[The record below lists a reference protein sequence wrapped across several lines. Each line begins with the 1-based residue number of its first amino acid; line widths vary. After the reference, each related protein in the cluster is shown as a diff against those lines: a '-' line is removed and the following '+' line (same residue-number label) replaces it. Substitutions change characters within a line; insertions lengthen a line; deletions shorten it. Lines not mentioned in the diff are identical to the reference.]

1 MIRAR
6 FKPLRKKKI
15 MNKKVL
21 PLIIVLIAIVAFLAG
36 RYSSTVKVNITNT
49 ADTKTQ
55 QVTPTTAAAKPA
67 QTVTIDQVKG
77 LFKDGNITFGDVNK
91 KVLFVEV
98 SDPSCPYCQVAAGK
112 NPKLNAQ
119 VGDRF
124 KLVSDGGT
132 YVAPV
137 PEIRKLVES
146 GKAGFAWVY
155 YPGHANGEMAMKA
168 LYCAFDEGK
177 FWQVHDKLNTAEG
190 YDLINN
196 QVKNDKTKAGLLV
209 NLLKSAMDAD
219 KLTACLNGGKYDS
232 RPTEDSAVG
241 KSLGVS
247 GTPMFI
253 VNTSIFAGAYSYKDM
268 ESVVTNLLK

>member
-1 MIRAR
+1 
-6 FKPLRKKKI
+6 

-36 RYSSTVKVNITNT
+36 HFSSNFELISK
-49 ADTKTQ
+49 DKTQ
-55 QVTPTTAAAKPA
+55 TGNTTATPTAAAAKPS
-67 QTVTIDQVKG
+67 QTVTLDQVKG
-77 LFKDGNITFGDVNK
+77 LFKQGNIFFGDANK

-112 NPKLNAQ
+112 NPTLNAQ
-119 VGDRF
+119 IGDRF

-132 YVAPV
+132 YLAPV
-137 PEIRKLVES
+137 PEMRKLVES

-196 QVKNDKTKAGLLV
+196 QVKNDKTKADLLV
-209 NLLKSAMDAD
+209 SFLKSAMDST
-219 KLTACLNGGKYDS
+219 KLNACLTGGKYDN
-232 RPTEDSAVG
+232 RPTEDSTVG
-241 KSLGVS
+241 KALGVS

-253 VNTSIFAGAYSYKDM
+253 VNTSVFAGAYSYKDM
-268 ESVVTNLLK
+268 ESVVTGLLK

>member
-1 MIRAR
+1 
-6 FKPLRKKKI
+6 
-15 MNKKVL
+15 MNKKAL
-21 PLIIVLIAIVAFLAG
+21 PIIIVLIAIASFLAG
-36 RYSSTVKVNITNT
+36 RYSNNFEVVNKNKVAGSQTS
-49 ADTKTQ
+49 
-55 QVTPTTAAAKPA
+55 QVTPSVAVKPE
-67 QTVTIDQVKG
+67 QPKVTLDQVKS
-77 LFKDGNITFGDVNK
+77 LFKEGNIVFGKADQ

-119 VGDRF
+119 IGERF

-137 PEIRKLVES
+137 PEMRKLVES
-146 GKAGFAWVY
+146 GKAGYAWVY
-155 YPGHANGEMAMKA
+155 YPGHGNGEMAAKA

-196 QVKNDKTKAGLLV
+196 QVKNDKTKANLLV
-209 NLLKSAMDAD
+209 DFLKSAMDEN
-219 KLTACLNGGKYDS
+219 KLKTCLESGKYDN
-232 RPTEDSAVG
+232 RPAEDTAVG
-241 KSLGVS
+241 RSLNVS

-253 VNTSIFAGAYSYKDM
+253 VNTTIFGGAYSYKDM

>member
-1 MIRAR
+1 
-6 FKPLRKKKI
+6 

-21 PLIIVLIAIVAFLAG
+21 PLIIVLIAVVAFLAG

-55 QVTPTTAAAKPA
+55 QVIPTTAAAKLA
-67 QTVTIDQVKG
+67 QVVTLDQVKG
-77 LFKDGNITFGDVNK
+77 LFKEGNIFFGDTSK

-98 SDPSCPYCQVAAGK
+98 SDPSCPYCQIASGK
-112 NPKLNAQ
+112 NTTLNTGQ
-119 VGDRF
+119 F

-137 PEIRKLVES
+137 PEMRKLVES
-146 GKAGFAWVY
+146 GKAGYAWIY
-155 YPGHANGEMAMKA
+155 YPGHGAGEMATKA

-196 QVKNDKTKAGLLV
+196 QVKNDKTKANLLTDF
-209 NLLKSAMDAD
+209 LKSAMDST
-219 KLTACLNGGKYDS
+219 KLNACLTSGKYDN

-253 VNTSIFAGAYSYKDM
+253 VNTSVFAGAYSYKDM
-268 ESVVTNLLK
+268 ETTVNGFLGQ